1 MGQSGISQAGRR
13 GVEQPCI
20 SQEARQRGAGQQSI
34 WQENRRRDSGWP
46 DMWQNQENERQNQ
59 SQAGEIRV
67 CLGEI
72 HVEDLVNMYKKL
84 EFHNHQNLGYEQ
96 LSQPL
101 AKQYDTEGAWIELP
115 REVVLEYRSMLQE
128 SAGGKQVLNNH
139 FEGLCYA
146 LENAVRMLTMTEKED
161 IGVITSG
168 NATGEQTD
176 GEDQV
181 LVYIYDKFTGGL
193 GYAEKAYE
201 RMPEIVS
208 RAKEL
213 VAGCSCENGCIACIG
228 DYRLNKSKI
237 LWGLEKLQFSG
248 YMQGESGEDDTLR
261 EKLRKRLDSV
271 RRG

>member
-1 MGQSGISQAGRR
+1 MWQK
-13 GVEQPCI
+13 
-20 SQEARQRGAGQQSI
+20 AGQWDAGQ
-34 WQENRRRDSGWP
+34 P
-46 DMWQNQENERQNQ
+46 DMWQIHETERQGRTEGIQ
-59 SQAGEIRV
+59 VS
-67 CLGEI
+67 LGEI

-96 LSQPL
+96 LPQPL
-101 AKQYDTEGAWIELP
+101 AKQYDTEGAWIGLP
-115 REVVLEYRSMLQE
+115 EEVVREYRSMLQE

-146 LENAVRMLTMTEKED
+146 LEIAARMLTMTEKED

-176 GEDQV
+176 GEEQV

-193 GYAEKAYE
+193 GYAEKAFE

-208 RAKEL
+208 RAGEM
-213 VAGCSCENGCIACIG
+213 VSGCGCENGCIACIG
-228 DYRLNKSKI
+228 DYRLDKSKI

-248 YMQGESGEDDTLR
+248 LVQGESGEDDTIR
-261 EKLRKRLDSV
+261 DKLRKRLDSV
-271 RRG
+271 RRISEDGQT